1 MEGFKTIKNQRKSVL
16 TRHCNTL
23 TRLLEE
29 QDADGINDRL
39 RSMKLIMEQLEQAH
53 YDYLDCVQSNTSE
66 DEDEISKCD
75 AWFEGV
81 SRMYLENVHKARCF
95 LDQRYVAPST
105 GKVTQYSNESSS
117 ASASGLSAEFVTLLS
132 LPRVD
137 IPKFNGDPCEYQ
149 TFITTFDQVIGN
161 IINDDQV
168 KLTRLL
174 QYMTGDAAIAL
185 RSCALIG
192 GSSGYAQAREVLK
205 SRFGSSHLVAQRV
218 INDLRN
224 GKTVS
229 SAAEV
234 RKLADDL
241 TTAYQILSKIGANM
255 YSEVNNQHFIQD
267 ILTRC
272 HPQVRNRWRKFA
284 LDNFELKREYPDFK
298 QFVTFAEKLAREA
311 CDPVYGYEAMKTTK
325 VNFVSDYSKSQSLL
339 DDRCVACK
347 GSHSLT
353 QCGQFKAMR
362 PYQRLQLV
370 RRNHLCFG
378 CLSKTHM
385 IATCDKSR
393 TCNVD
398 GCNSKHN
405 ALLHVNQVRSY
416 TQYNVN
422 SNEGGRSPNV
432 VTGSVNSCMT
442 GNRVYLPLVTVLV
455 NGREPA
461 VALLDTGST
470 NTFITERL
478 ASKLSL
484 QGKYVPCRLS
494 TLGSKLNLMTEHV
507 TFDVSPLNDDVTFNV
522 RNVCVIPD
530 IPADVPAYGISLDDY
545 SHFAGLPLSPVTNA
559 KVDLLIGQDQPDLL
573 VPLEIC
579 RSLNKAG
586 QPYAT
591 RTKLGWA
598 LQGPVDENIGSNAC
612 MTNSH
617 IQLEQLNQRV
627 ENLWNIDNEN
637 ESILSWSGEDQRVYD
652 MWQVKT
658 ELNDNRYT
666 VPIPWRPGRPCF
678 PNNRY
683 SADKR
688 LESTL
693 KKLYKTGMYEVYN
706 ENMQKLVR
714 DGHAELV
721 PSERLG
727 RDDGAV
733 WYLPHHAVLSGANSK
748 LRIVFDCAAEYQG
761 VSLNKECFQG
771 PALCNKLVHVL
782 LRFRL
787 YQNAMTADIQAMYLQ
802 VRIPEQE
809 RDCLRFLWLENGEVK
824 PYRITSHLF
833 GGVWCAS
840 STTYALR
847 RTLDDAQA
855 SPMVRDVV
863 SKSMY
868 VDDLLQSTSD
878 RSIIEDLVR
887 DVKATLSKGGFLL
900 TKFIV
905 NDPDLLQ
912 QIPEGDRAKEAKVI
926 THELHS
932 KALGIKWDVSS
943 DQLMYVREEVE
954 PVTLVT
960 KRFMLSSVSTMY
972 DPLGL
977 VLPVVIR
984 GRMLFQQATKLK
996 LDWDDPIPPELTV
1009 KWVHWWNDLKYLP
1022 TVLFNRCVI
1031 PSEFLD
1037 GAMELHHFCDGSQQA
1052 YGACSYV
1059 RITSRSGL
1067 IHVQLLAAKARLMPL
1082 SVITIPRIELCS
1094 AVMAVKADEVLRNE
1108 LGLDLLP
1115 STFWSDSKVVLSYVR
1130 CESHRL
1136 RVFVANRVAHI
1147 RSNTAVDQWKYVPT
1161 GENPAD
1167 VLSRGCSPNAMPEMW
1182 NHGPDFL
1189 LRHKHRWSLDRQTD
1203 RQKAFI

>member
-39 RSMKLIMEQLEQAH
+39 RSMKLTMEQLEQAH

-75 AWFEGV
+75 AWFEGI

-105 GKVTQYSNESSS
+105 GKVTQDSNESSS

-149 TFITTFDQVIGN
+149 TFITIFDQVIGD

-205 SRFGSSHLVAQRV
+205 SRIGSSHLVAQRV

-298 QFVTFAEKLAREA
+298 QFVTFTEKLAREA
-311 CDPVYGYEAMKTTK
+311 CDPVYGYEAMKTTR
-325 VNFVSDYSKSQSLL
+325 VNFVSDYSKSPSLL
-339 DDRCVACK
+339 HDRCVACK

-378 CLSKTHM
+378 CLSKSHM
-385 IATCDKSR
+385 LATCDKSR

-398 GCNSKHN
+398 GCNRKHSVW
-405 ALLHVNQVRSY
+405 LHMNQVRSY

-422 SNEGGRSPNV
+422 GDEGGRSPNV

-455 NGREPA
+455 NGHEPA

-484 QGKYVPCRLS
+484 QGKSVTCRLS

-522 RNVCVIPD
+522 QNVCVIPD

-545 SHFAGLPLSPVTNA
+545 PHFAGLPLSPVTNA
-559 KVDLLIGQDQPDLL
+559 KVDLLIGQDQPDFL

-598 LQGPVDENIGSNAC
+598 LQGPVDQNIGSNAC
-612 MTNSH
+612 MANSH
-617 IQLEQLNQRV
+617 IQLEQLNQKV

-637 ESILSWSGEDQRVYD
+637 ESTLSWSGEDQRVYD
-652 MWQVKT
+652 MWQDKT

-693 KKLYKTGMYEVYN
+693 KKLNKTGMYEVYN

-721 PSERLG
+721 PNEQLG

-733 WYLPHHAVLSGANSK
+733 WYLPHHAVLSGASSK

-771 PALCNKLVHVL
+771 PDLCNKLVHVL

-824 PYRITSHLF
+824 PYRMTSHLF
-833 GGVWCAS
+833 GGGGVWCAS

-847 RTLDDAQA
+847 RTLDDAHA

-863 SKSMY
+863 SKSIY

-943 DQLMYVREEVE
+943 YQLMYVRKEVE
-954 PVTLVT
+954 PVTVVT
-960 KRFMLSSVSTMY
+960 ERFMLSSVSTMY
-972 DPLGL
+972 YPLGL

-996 LDWDDPIPPELTV
+996 LDWDDPLPPELTV
-1009 KWVHWWNDLKYLP
+1009 KWVHWWNDLKNLS
-1022 TVLFNRCVI
+1022 TVLFDRCVI
-1031 PSEFLD
+1031 PTEFLD
-1037 GAMELHHFCDGSQQA
+1037 GAIELHHFCDGSQQA

-1059 RITSRSGL
+1059 RISSTSGL
-1067 IHVQLLAAKARLMPL
+1067 IHVQLLAAKARLTPL

-1115 STFWSDSKVVLSYVR
+1115 STCWSDSKVALSYIR

-1136 RVFVANRVAHI
+1136 RVFVANRVVYV

-1161 GENPAD
+1161 GENPTD
-1167 VLSRGCSPNAMPEMW
+1167 VLSRGCSPNAMPKNVESRSR
-1182 NHGPDFL
+1182 FSVTTQT
-1189 LRHKHRWSLDRQTD
+1189 SLVFRCSYVS
-1203 RQKAFI
+1203 

>member
-105 GKVTQYSNESSS
+105 GKVTQDSNESSS

-234 RKLADDL
+234 RMLADDL

-284 LDNFELKREYPDFK
+284 LENFELKREYPDFK

-325 VNFVSDYSKSQSLL
+325 VNFVSDYSKSPSLL

-405 ALLHVNQVRSY
+405 ASLHVNQVRSY

-484 QGKYVPCRLS
+484 QGKSVPCRLS

-507 TFDVSPLNDDVTFNV
+507 TFDVSPLNDNVICNVANDCVVTDLPSDVS
-522 RNVCVIPD
+522 
-530 IPADVPAYGISLDDY
+530 ADGISLDDG
-545 SHFAGLPLSPVTNA
+545 SHLTNA

-598 LQGPVDENIGSNAC
+598 LQGVVDEQIGCNAC
-612 MTNSH
+612 MMTND
-617 IQLEQLNQRV
+617 I
-627 ENLWNIDNEN
+627 
-637 ESILSWSGEDQRVYD
+637 ESETESTLSWSGEDQRVYD
-652 MWQVKT
+652 MWQGKT
-658 ELNDNRYT
+658 EPQCNMHQ
-666 VPIPWRPGRPCF
+666 VVFPWRPGR
-678 PNNRY
+678 
-683 SADKR
+683 
-688 LESTL
+688 
-693 KKLYKTGMYEVYN
+693 
-706 ENMQKLVR
+706 
-714 DGHAELV
+714 
-721 PSERLG
+721 
-727 RDDGAV
+727 
-733 WYLPHHAVLSGANSK
+733 
-748 LRIVFDCAAEYQG
+748 
-761 VSLNKECFQG
+761 
-771 PALCNKLVHVL
+771 LC
-782 LRFRL
+782 
-787 YQNAMTADIQAMYLQ
+787 
-802 VRIPEQE
+802 
-809 RDCLRFLWLENGEVK
+809 
-824 PYRITSHLF
+824 
-833 GGVWCAS
+833 
-840 STTYALR
+840 
-847 RTLDDAQA
+847 
-855 SPMVRDVV
+855 
-863 SKSMY
+863 
-868 VDDLLQSTSD
+868 
-878 RSIIEDLVR
+878 
-887 DVKATLSKGGFLL
+887 
-900 TKFIV
+900 
-905 NDPDLLQ
+905 
-912 QIPEGDRAKEAKVI
+912 
-926 THELHS
+926 
-932 KALGIKWDVSS
+932 
-943 DQLMYVREEVE
+943 
-954 PVTLVT
+954 
-960 KRFMLSSVSTMY
+960 
-972 DPLGL
+972 
-977 VLPVVIR
+977 
-984 GRMLFQQATKLK
+984 
-996 LDWDDPIPPELTV
+996 
-1009 KWVHWWNDLKYLP
+1009 
-1022 TVLFNRCVI
+1022 
-1031 PSEFLD
+1031 
-1037 GAMELHHFCDGSQQA
+1037 
-1052 YGACSYV
+1052 
-1059 RITSRSGL
+1059 
-1067 IHVQLLAAKARLMPL
+1067 
-1082 SVITIPRIELCS
+1082 
-1094 AVMAVKADEVLRNE
+1094 
-1108 LGLDLLP
+1108 
-1115 STFWSDSKVVLSYVR
+1115 
-1130 CESHRL
+1130 
-1136 RVFVANRVAHI
+1136 
-1147 RSNTAVDQWKYVPT
+1147 
-1161 GENPAD
+1161 
-1167 VLSRGCSPNAMPEMW
+1167 
-1182 NHGPDFL
+1182 
-1189 LRHKHRWSLDRQTD
+1189 
-1203 RQKAFI
+1203 

>member
-105 GKVTQYSNESSS
+105 GKVSQYSNESSS

-218 INDLRN
+218 INDLIN

-325 VNFVSDYSKSQSLL
+325 VNFVSDYSKSPSLL

-405 ALLHVNQVRSY
+405 ASLHVNQVRSY

-422 SNEGGRSPNV
+422 SNKGGRSPNV

-484 QGKYVPCRLS
+484 QGKSVPCRLS

-545 SHFAGLPLSPVTNA
+545 SHFAGLPLSPVTTA

-627 ENLWNIDNEN
+627 ENLWNTDNEN
-637 ESILSWSGEDQRVYD
+637 ESTLSWSGEDKRVYD
-652 MWQVKT
+652 MWQGKT
-658 ELNDNRYT
+658 EPQCNMHQVVFPVAPRTPMLNLGQIRYFL
-666 VPIPWRPGRPCF
+666 I
-678 PNNRY
+678 
-683 SADKR
+683 R
-688 LESTL
+688 L
-693 KKLYKTGMYEVYN
+693 
-706 ENMQKLVR
+706 
-714 DGHAELV
+714 
-721 PSERLG
+721 
-727 RDDGAV
+727 
-733 WYLPHHAVLSGANSK
+733 W
-748 LRIVFDCAAEYQG
+748 
-761 VSLNKECFQG
+761 
-771 PALCNKLVHVL
+771 
-782 LRFRL
+782 
-787 YQNAMTADIQAMYLQ
+787 
-802 VRIPEQE
+802 
-809 RDCLRFLWLENGEVK
+809 
-824 PYRITSHLF
+824 
-833 GGVWCAS
+833 
-840 STTYALR
+840 
-847 RTLDDAQA
+847 
-855 SPMVRDVV
+855 
-863 SKSMY
+863 
-868 VDDLLQSTSD
+868 
-878 RSIIEDLVR
+878 
-887 DVKATLSKGGFLL
+887 
-900 TKFIV
+900 
-905 NDPDLLQ
+905 
-912 QIPEGDRAKEAKVI
+912 
-926 THELHS
+926 
-932 KALGIKWDVSS
+932 
-943 DQLMYVREEVE
+943 
-954 PVTLVT
+954 
-960 KRFMLSSVSTMY
+960 
-972 DPLGL
+972 
-977 VLPVVIR
+977 
-984 GRMLFQQATKLK
+984 
-996 LDWDDPIPPELTV
+996 
-1009 KWVHWWNDLKYLP
+1009 
-1022 TVLFNRCVI
+1022 
-1031 PSEFLD
+1031 
-1037 GAMELHHFCDGSQQA
+1037 
-1052 YGACSYV
+1052 
-1059 RITSRSGL
+1059 
-1067 IHVQLLAAKARLMPL
+1067 
-1082 SVITIPRIELCS
+1082 
-1094 AVMAVKADEVLRNE
+1094 
-1108 LGLDLLP
+1108 
-1115 STFWSDSKVVLSYVR
+1115 
-1130 CESHRL
+1130 
-1136 RVFVANRVAHI
+1136 
-1147 RSNTAVDQWKYVPT
+1147 
-1161 GENPAD
+1161 
-1167 VLSRGCSPNAMPEMW
+1167 
-1182 NHGPDFL
+1182 
-1189 LRHKHRWSLDRQTD
+1189 KHRHGFR
-1203 RQKAFI
+1203 

>member
-137 IPKFNGDPCEYQ
+137 IPKFNSDPCEYQ

-168 KLTRLL
+168 KLTRIL

-205 SRFGSSHLVAQRV
+205 SKFGSSHLVAQRV

-241 TTAYQILSKIGANM
+241 TTANQILSKIGANM

-325 VNFVSDYSKSQSLL
+325 VNFVSDYSKSPSLL

-393 TCNVD
+393 TCNVA

-405 ALLHVNQVRSY
+405 ASLHVNQVRSY

-470 NTFITERL
+470 NTFITEIL

-484 QGKYVPCRLS
+484 QGKSVPCRLS

-617 IQLEQLNQRV
+617 IHLEQLNQRV

-637 ESILSWSGEDQRVYD
+637 ESTLSWSGEDQRVYD

-658 ELNDNRYT
+658 ELNDNRYI
-666 VPIPWRPGRPCF
+666 VFIPWRPGRPCF

-693 KKLYKTGMYEVYN
+693 KKLNKTGMYEVYN

-721 PSERLG
+721 PSERIG

-771 PALCNKLVHVL
+771 PDLCKKLVHVL

-824 PYRITSHLF
+824 PYRMTSHLF

-878 RSIIEDLVR
+878 MSIIEDLVR

-943 DQLMYVREEVE
+943 DQLMYVRKEVE

-1031 PSEFLD
+1031 PSEFID

-1052 YGACSYV
+1052 GV
-1059 RITSRSGL
+1059 RRM
-1067 IHVQLLAAKARLMPL
+1067 QLC
-1082 SVITIPRIELCS
+1082 EN
-1094 AVMAVKADEVLRNE
+1094 NE
-1108 LGLDLLP
+1108 
-1115 STFWSDSKVVLSYVR
+1115 
-1130 CESHRL
+1130 
-1136 RVFVANRVAHI
+1136 
-1147 RSNTAVDQWKYVPT
+1147 
-1161 GENPAD
+1161 
-1167 VLSRGCSPNAMPEMW
+1167 
-1182 NHGPDFL
+1182 
-1189 LRHKHRWSLDRQTD
+1189 
-1203 RQKAFI
+1203 

>member
-1 MEGFKTIKNQRKSVL
+1 
-16 TRHCNTL
+16 
-23 TRLLEE
+23 
-29 QDADGINDRL
+29 
-39 RSMKLIMEQLEQAH
+39 
-53 YDYLDCVQSNTSE
+53 
-66 DEDEISKCD
+66 
-75 AWFEGV
+75 
-81 SRMYLENVHKARCF
+81 MYLENVHKARFF

-105 GKVTQYSNESSS
+105 GKVTQDSNESSS

-137 IPKFNGDPCEYQ
+137 ITKFNGDPCEYQ

-174 QYMTGDAAIAL
+174 QYMTGDATIAL

-325 VNFVSDYSKSQSLL
+325 VNFVSDYSKSPSLL

-353 QCGQFKAMR
+353 KCGQFKAMR

-405 ALLHVNQVRSY
+405 ASLHVNQVRSY

-422 SNEGGRSPNV
+422 SNEGVRSPNV

-470 NTFITERL
+470 DAFIADRL
-478 ASKLSL
+478 ACGSEL
-484 QGKYVPCRLS
+484 QGESVSYCPS
-494 TLGSKLNLMTEHV
+494 TRGSDVNLMIEHV
-507 TFDVSPLNDDVTFNV
+507 TFDVSSLNDNGTCNIRNDCVVT
-522 RNVCVIPD
+522 D
-530 IPADVPAYGISLDDY
+530 IPSDVAADGSSLDDY
-545 SHFAGLPLSPVTNA
+545 PHLTNA

-598 LQGPVDENIGSNAC
+598 LQGVVDE
-612 MTNSH
+612 
-617 IQLEQLNQRV
+617 
-627 ENLWNIDNEN
+627 
-637 ESILSWSGEDQRVYD
+637 
-652 MWQVKT
+652 
-658 ELNDNRYT
+658 
-666 VPIPWRPGRPCF
+666 
-678 PNNRY
+678 
-683 SADKR
+683 
-688 LESTL
+688 
-693 KKLYKTGMYEVYN
+693 
-706 ENMQKLVR
+706 
-714 DGHAELV
+714 
-721 PSERLG
+721 
-727 RDDGAV
+727 
-733 WYLPHHAVLSGANSK
+733 
-748 LRIVFDCAAEYQG
+748 
-761 VSLNKECFQG
+761 
-771 PALCNKLVHVL
+771 
-782 LRFRL
+782 
-787 YQNAMTADIQAMYLQ
+787 
-802 VRIPEQE
+802 
-809 RDCLRFLWLENGEVK
+809 
-824 PYRITSHLF
+824 
-833 GGVWCAS
+833 
-840 STTYALR
+840 
-847 RTLDDAQA
+847 
-855 SPMVRDVV
+855 
-863 SKSMY
+863 
-868 VDDLLQSTSD
+868 
-878 RSIIEDLVR
+878 
-887 DVKATLSKGGFLL
+887 
-900 TKFIV
+900 
-905 NDPDLLQ
+905 
-912 QIPEGDRAKEAKVI
+912 
-926 THELHS
+926 
-932 KALGIKWDVSS
+932 
-943 DQLMYVREEVE
+943 
-954 PVTLVT
+954 
-960 KRFMLSSVSTMY
+960 
-972 DPLGL
+972 
-977 VLPVVIR
+977 
-984 GRMLFQQATKLK
+984 
-996 LDWDDPIPPELTV
+996 
-1009 KWVHWWNDLKYLP
+1009 
-1022 TVLFNRCVI
+1022 
-1031 PSEFLD
+1031 
-1037 GAMELHHFCDGSQQA
+1037 
-1052 YGACSYV
+1052 
-1059 RITSRSGL
+1059 
-1067 IHVQLLAAKARLMPL
+1067 
-1082 SVITIPRIELCS
+1082 
-1094 AVMAVKADEVLRNE
+1094 
-1108 LGLDLLP
+1108 
-1115 STFWSDSKVVLSYVR
+1115 
-1130 CESHRL
+1130 
-1136 RVFVANRVAHI
+1136 
-1147 RSNTAVDQWKYVPT
+1147 
-1161 GENPAD
+1161 
-1167 VLSRGCSPNAMPEMW
+1167 
-1182 NHGPDFL
+1182 
-1189 LRHKHRWSLDRQTD
+1189 
-1203 RQKAFI
+1203 

>member
-105 GKVTQYSNESSS
+105 GKVTQDSNESSS

-149 TFITTFDQVIGN
+149 TFITTFDQVICN

-325 VNFVSDYSKSQSLL
+325 VNFVSDYSKSPSLL

-405 ALLHVNQVRSY
+405 ASLHVNQVRSY

-484 QGKYVPCRLS
+484 QGKSVPCRLS

-545 SHFAGLPLSPVTNA
+545 SHFAGLLLSPVTNA

-579 RSLNKAG
+579 RSVNKAG
-586 QPYAT
+586 QLYAT

-598 LQGPVDENIGSNAC
+598 LQGVVDEQIGCKAC
-612 MTNSH
+612 MMTND
-617 IQLEQLNQRV
+617 I
-627 ENLWNIDNEN
+627 
-637 ESILSWSGEDQRVYD
+637 ESETESTLSWSGEDQRVYD
-652 MWQVKT
+652 MWQGKT
-658 ELNDNRYT
+658 EPQCNMHQ
-666 VPIPWRPGRPCF
+666 VVFPWRPGR
-678 PNNRY
+678 
-683 SADKR
+683 
-688 LESTL
+688 
-693 KKLYKTGMYEVYN
+693 
-706 ENMQKLVR
+706 
-714 DGHAELV
+714 
-721 PSERLG
+721 
-727 RDDGAV
+727 
-733 WYLPHHAVLSGANSK
+733 
-748 LRIVFDCAAEYQG
+748 
-761 VSLNKECFQG
+761 
-771 PALCNKLVHVL
+771 LC
-782 LRFRL
+782 
-787 YQNAMTADIQAMYLQ
+787 
-802 VRIPEQE
+802 
-809 RDCLRFLWLENGEVK
+809 
-824 PYRITSHLF
+824 
-833 GGVWCAS
+833 
-840 STTYALR
+840 
-847 RTLDDAQA
+847 
-855 SPMVRDVV
+855 
-863 SKSMY
+863 
-868 VDDLLQSTSD
+868 
-878 RSIIEDLVR
+878 
-887 DVKATLSKGGFLL
+887 
-900 TKFIV
+900 
-905 NDPDLLQ
+905 
-912 QIPEGDRAKEAKVI
+912 
-926 THELHS
+926 
-932 KALGIKWDVSS
+932 
-943 DQLMYVREEVE
+943 
-954 PVTLVT
+954 
-960 KRFMLSSVSTMY
+960 
-972 DPLGL
+972 
-977 VLPVVIR
+977 
-984 GRMLFQQATKLK
+984 
-996 LDWDDPIPPELTV
+996 
-1009 KWVHWWNDLKYLP
+1009 
-1022 TVLFNRCVI
+1022 
-1031 PSEFLD
+1031 
-1037 GAMELHHFCDGSQQA
+1037 
-1052 YGACSYV
+1052 
-1059 RITSRSGL
+1059 
-1067 IHVQLLAAKARLMPL
+1067 
-1082 SVITIPRIELCS
+1082 
-1094 AVMAVKADEVLRNE
+1094 
-1108 LGLDLLP
+1108 
-1115 STFWSDSKVVLSYVR
+1115 
-1130 CESHRL
+1130 
-1136 RVFVANRVAHI
+1136 
-1147 RSNTAVDQWKYVPT
+1147 
-1161 GENPAD
+1161 
-1167 VLSRGCSPNAMPEMW
+1167 
-1182 NHGPDFL
+1182 
-1189 LRHKHRWSLDRQTD
+1189 
-1203 RQKAFI
+1203 